1 MTFSLLLDEDSQ
13 AKYLINL
20 LKAASYNILTV
31 SEAGLESVDDKEVL
45 EFSVQQKRVLLT
57 RNCNDFLELHQLNS
71 NHFGILAVYQDSDP
85 LKNMSYQAIVQAIG
99 NLEASDLNLSGQF
112 VVLNQWLY

>member
-1 MTFSLLLDEDSQ
+1 MRGLMNFSLLLDEDFQ

-20 LKAASYNILTV
+20 LKASNYDILTV

-45 EFSVQQKRVLLT
+45 EFSVQQKRALLT
-57 RNCNDFLELHQLNS
+57 RNCNDFLKLHQLNS

-85 LKNMSYQAIVQAIG
+85 LKNMSYQGIVQAIG
-99 NLEASDLNLSGQF
+99 NPLIGAENFYQSYVRQ
-112 VVLNQWLY
+112 